1 MSLSAIATSA
11 HETISPVD
19 SRRSTS
25 RSTGEAAT
33 LRDSAN
39 RSSVE
44 SPMAEQTTTT
54 PVSAD
59 FDAVMRRATPRIFSG
74 SARELPPYF
83 CTMTAMRD
91 ISPVRVFPYP
101 FRLSMGVIRPC
112 YPLDTT

>member
-19 SRRSTS
+19 SSRSTS

-59 FDAVMRRATPRIFSG
+59 FDAAMRRATPRIFLGVSQG
-74 SARELPPYF
+74 AP
-83 CTMTAMRD
+83 A
-91 ISPVRVFPYP
+91 I
-101 FRLSMGVIRPC
+101 LSV
-112 YPLDTT
+112 L